1 MLNTVWFVMI
11 AVLFTGFFVLE
22 GFDFGV
28 GILTPFLGKTDTER
42 RLLINTIGPFWD
54 GNEVW
59 FVAAG
64 GAMFA
69 AFPNWYATLFSGFY
83 IALFLLVLALILRG
97 VGFEFRS
104 KVTHAKWRT
113 FWDWAIFS
121 GSVFP
126 PMLWG
131 VALANMMKGIPINA
145 QMQDVGS
152 FWQLLS
158 PYSIAGGL
166 AMTLLFM
173 LHGAIFLTLR
183 THEDIRVR
191 ARNIARKVG
200 VWTTIMM
207 FVFIILSYFYTNMFT
222 KEGIVPGPTPVLA
235 GFTLVSLPFLIRYE
249 KDGWAF
255 LMSTFTVILSSATV
269 FLDLFPRVMV
279 SSLNPAWSL
288 TIYNAAANPY
298 SLKVM
303 TICALTLLPF
313 VLAYQAWTFWIF
325 RKRLSI
331 HDELDY

>member
-28 GILTPFLGKTDTER
+28 GILAPFLGKTDTER

-104 KVTHAKWRT
+104 KVAHAKWRT

-145 QMQDVGS
+145 QMQDVGT

-183 THEDIRVR
+183 THDDIRVR
-191 ARNIARKVG
+191 ARSIARKVG

-235 GFTLVSLPFLIRYE
+235 GFTLVSLPFLIRYQ

-288 TIYNAAANPY
+288 TIYNAAANSY